1 MELEKN
7 TFFRETW
14 TFGRGIQ
21 PKEGEGSALLPSDM
35 GMRVALL
42 YRYSQSY
49 LNEELKKYGLGNG
62 QYVFLLHLLEHEGI
76 NQEKL
81 AHMVKIDKTTAAR
94 AVAKLVEAGY
104 VRRRISEKDRRAY
117 VLRTT
122 EKAQTVK
129 KALKKTMDDW
139 YKILVQDFSPEECR
153 QFDRLLKQAVENAA
167 AQEV

>member
-1 MELEKN
+1 M
-7 TFFRETW
+7 
-14 TFGRGIQ
+14 Q
-21 PKEGEGSALLPSDM
+21 PSDM
-35 GMRVALL
+35 GTIIALI

-49 LNEELKKYGLGNG
+49 FNEKLKKYDLGNG
-62 QYVFLLHLLEHEGI
+62 QYVFLLHLLDHEGI
-76 NQEKL
+76 NQETL

-94 AVAKLVEAGY
+94 AVARLVHAGY
-104 VRRRISEKDRRAY
+104 VSRTVSDKDRRAY

-129 KALKKTMDDW
+129 KALKKTRDDW
-139 YKILVQDFSPEECR
+139 YKILVQACCPEECR

>member
-1 MELEKN
+1 M
-7 TFFRETW
+7 
-14 TFGRGIQ
+14 Q
-21 PKEGEGSALLPSDM
+21 PSDM
-35 GMRVALL
+35 GTIIALI

-49 LNEELKKYGLGNG
+49 FNEKLKKYGLGNG
-62 QYVFLLHLLEHEGI
+62 QYVFLLHLLDHEGI
-76 NQEKL
+76 NQETL

-94 AVAKLVEAGY
+94 AVARLVHAGY
-104 VRRRISEKDRRAY
+104 VSRTVSDKDRRAY

-129 KALKKTMDDW
+129 QVLKKTMDDW

>member
-1 MELEKN
+1 M
-7 TFFRETW
+7 RA
-14 TFGRGIQ
+14 G
-21 PKEGEGSALLPSDM
+21 DM
-35 GMRVALL
+35 GMSIALL

-49 LNEELKKYGLGNG
+49 FNEEFKKFGLGNG
-62 QYVFLLHLLEHEGI
+62 QYVFLLHLLDHEGI
-76 NQEKL
+76 NQETL

-94 AVAKLVEAGY
+94 AVARLVRAGY
-104 VRRRISEKDRRAY
+104 VSRTVSDKDRRAY

>member
-1 MELEKN
+1 M
-7 TFFRETW
+7 
-14 TFGRGIQ
+14 Q
-21 PKEGEGSALLPSDM
+21 PSDM
-35 GMRVALL
+35 GTIIALI

-49 LNEELKKYGLGNG
+49 FNEKLKKYGLGNG
-62 QYVFLLHLLEHEGI
+62 QYVFLLHLLDHEGI
-76 NQEKL
+76 NQETL

-94 AVAKLVEAGY
+94 AVARLVRAGY
-104 VRRRISEKDRRAY
+104 VSRTVSDKDRRAY

-129 KALKKTMDDW
+129 QVLKKTMDDW

-153 QFDRLLKQAVENAA
+153 QFDKLMKQAVQNAV